1 MFADWMGLNLL
12 TQGSD
17 SSQSGPLQTAM
28 ESFGSGAEEGL
39 TSLKN
44 AVQSYNDSQAQ
55 AVLAAF
61 DAEFCTDASYEAS
74 SQKPLNFT
82 GERQVF
88 LNFMALFLASHTC
101 NLQDSPKSAAITP
114 RPMFCFGHD
123 ICAADVTSHSLHQSL
138 LHPCLRT

>member
-1 MFADWMGLNLL
+1 MGVNLL

-17 SSQSGPLQTAM
+17 SSQSGPLLTAM
-28 ESFGSGAEEGL
+28 ESFGSGVEEGL

-82 GERQVF
+82 GERQFCTVVI
-88 LNFMALFLASHTC
+88 MIALFFACHT
-101 NLQDSPKSAAITP
+101 NVLQELLKNAATH
-114 RPMFCFGHD
+114 R
-123 ICAADVTSHSLHQSL
+123 LQS
-138 LHPCLRT
+138 T